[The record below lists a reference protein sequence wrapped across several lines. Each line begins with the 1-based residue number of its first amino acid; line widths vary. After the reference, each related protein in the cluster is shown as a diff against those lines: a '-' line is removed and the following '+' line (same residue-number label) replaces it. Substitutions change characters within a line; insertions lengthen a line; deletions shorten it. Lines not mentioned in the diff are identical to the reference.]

1 MVRTIQICWHDFCID
16 NSYGEVSC
24 IMIVLSFDG
33 PYEEISNLMIV
44 FYTDDPYEEI
54 SNFHVTKDGKCL
66 YFPCYRDVIMIDLK
80 NETET
85 KKFRSHPDS
94 ITDVQIFSNDK
105 AVSITQDSIVRIW
118 DMTESVKTSETDCS
132 LMDHRIM

>member
-1 MVRTIQICWHDFCID
+1 MVPMKNLLIIFC
-16 NSYGEVSC
+16 
-24 IMIVLSFDG
+24 
-33 PYEEISNLMIV
+33 
-44 FYTDDPYEEI
+44 TDEPYEEI

-80 NETET
+80 EEEET

-105 AVSITQDSIVRIW
+105 AISITQDSIVRIW
-118 DMTESVKTSETDCS
+118 DMTESDKTSETNCS
-132 LMDHRIM
+132 LKDHRIV